1 VSTFVEGTRVA
12 LVTGAARGIGAAV
25 ARRLGSSGCA
35 IVAFDRCQDDPAL
48 PYPLAT
54 RAELDRVVA
63 ECGDQ
68 AIAVEG
74 DVRDQDSLDGAVARA
89 TREFG
94 GLDVAVACAG
104 VIAGGDPAWESID
117 DVWNVNIDVNLT
129 GVWRTA
135 RAAVPAMLDRA
146 EPRTGRFVAIA
157 SAAGAGGHPAIAAYT
172 AAKHGVVGFV
182 RSLAVEL
189 GPHGITANAVS
200 PGSTSTEILEASRE
214 VYDLHSAGEFAVHH
228 PIGRLLLPDE
238 IASAVSWL
246 CHEDQSGVTGIA
258 LAVDGGMTI

>member
-1 VSTFVEGTRVA
+1 M
-12 LVTGAARGIGAAV
+12 
-25 ARRLGSSGCA
+25 
-35 IVAFDRCQDDPAL
+35 

-54 RAELDRVVA
+54 RAELDEVVA
-63 ECGDQ
+63 KCGEG
-68 AIAVEG
+68 AVAVEG
-74 DVRDQDSLDGAVARA
+74 DVRDQDALHDAVALA
-89 TREFG
+89 TSRFG
-94 GLDVAVACAG
+94 GLDAAVACAG
-104 VIAGGDPAWESID
+104 VIAGGDPAWEADD
-117 DVWNVNIDVNLT
+117 DVWNVNIEVNLT

-135 RAAVPAMLDRA
+135 KAAVPALLARA
-146 EPRTGRFVAIA
+146 EPRAGRFVAIA

-189 GPHGITANAVS
+189 GPLGVTANAVS

-246 CHEDQSGVTGIA
+246 CGQEQSGVTGIA

>member
-1 VSTFVEGTRVA
+1 VIDPVEVPRVV
-12 LVTGAARGIGAAV
+12 LVTGAARGIGASV
-25 ARRLGSSGCA
+25 ARRLAADGYA
-35 IVAFDRCQDDPAL
+35 VVAFDRCQDDAAL

-54 RAELDRVVA
+54 RAELDDVVSK
-63 ECGDQ
+63 CGD

-74 DVRDQDSLDGAVARA
+74 DVRDQAALDEAVALAVR
-89 TREFG
+89 RFG
-94 GLDVAVACAG
+94 GLDAAVACAG
-104 VIAGGDPAWESID
+104 VIAGGDPAWEAVD

-135 RAAVPAMLDRA
+135 KAAVPALLARP
-146 EPRTGRFVAIA
+146 EPRSGRFVAIA

-172 AAKHGVVGFV
+172 AAKHGVIGFV

-189 GPHGITANAVS
+189 GVHGITANAVS

-238 IASAVSWL
+238 IASAVAWL
-246 CHEDQSGVTGIA
+246 CGEEQSGVTGIS